1 MKRHN
6 ERARL
11 NPRNQ
16 MTKEVGQL
24 DGEVDI
30 ADADYCPRLAGST
43 RANVRKSVIRN
54 PCGVPAWVGSVGTQ
68 VG

>member
-11 NPRNQ
+11 DPRNQ

-24 DGEVDI
+24 HGEVDI
-30 ADADYCPRLAGST
+30 ADADYCPRPAGST

-54 PCGVPAWVGSVGTQ
+54 P
-68 VG
+68 